1 MYNYE
6 IKKSDNYE
14 VILKENEFYENQILA
29 SGLYYPGKSV
39 DEYKINYLYDFKAN
53 EKKII
58 EYSYNITGELV
69 GTVLSNDGIERK
81 VWTRNFELLENKTG
95 KVEGKNFSINEVIN
109 IDYEYY
115 NNLARKYEEAY
126 LLPIDSVLKVK
137 LNVSFKNLDNKKF
150 EDYIET
156 DINITDDV
164 TSLTENYEKIE
175 TNLPKSEN
183 QNISQGRFLGITF
196 IIFLIIIIFFIN
208 KKIKE
213 KMTYKRK
220 YKIKVKKILNSYK
233 DLIVIV
239 KNKPNFD
246 GMKILETSDLEG
258 LINVSEQTKNNIIYY
273 EEIKNMKSKLYI
285 VVDNYVYSYEIKV

>member
-39 DEYKINYLYDFKAN
+39 DEYKINYIYDFKAN
-53 EKKII
+53 EKKTI

-81 VWTRNFELLENKTG
+81 VWIRNFELLENKAG
-95 KVEGKNFSINEVIN
+95 KIEGKNFSINEVIN

-115 NNLARKYEEAY
+115 NNLARKYEEVY
-126 LLPIDSVLKVK
+126 LLPIDCVLKVK